1 VSHALLRILD
11 AANEL
16 ENRIFV
22 AQDLSKFFDT
32 VQVEHACQVAR
43 HLVASPEFCRLFAQ
57 FYAQGERI
65 FSCAGILAPDWIKPT
80 KGIMQGCPLSPL
92 IACML
97 MHIWTLTVTMHQDVD
112 AVCYIDDRTFW
123 NLSARDPVQALR
135 SARQRSAEFDDIF
148 GFSCRHQKCHIASVN
163 PEAAH
168 LADQFNYPFP
178 PILSVL
184 GVSFHVATPKSI
196 SLTKVSVAEITLVLN
211 LFHCVAVTF
220 RDRQKLLQ
228 SLILPKFTWAAGVA
242 GLPEDQLLLVRKLMI
257 KAFGGRVALHD
268 SPMSIM
274 LELMSWKLDP
284 VCATNWAALRAAC
297 QFFTKPPRW
306 VDRCSERFRP
316 SSAFDLFPLAA
327 QTLQRLGWRFDQPTA
342 AILRVDSQGVVRR
355 FCIGWDNP
363 NVLRYWLIEEHR
375 RLALATC
382 GRVRQSLHRPIL
394 LVLALILPLRK
405 RAGPLSEFRTR
416 CVASPLC

>member
-1 VSHALLRILD
+1 MQCVILMIALFGISQHGIRFKPCDQLDNVVPSSMTFSGFPAVIKNATSLLLILRL
-11 AANEL
+11 
-16 ENRIFV
+16 
-22 AQDLSKFFDT
+22 
-32 VQVEHACQVAR
+32 
-43 HLVASPEFCRLFAQ
+43 
-57 FYAQGERI
+57 
-65 FSCAGILAPDWIKPT
+65 
-80 KGIMQGCPLSPL
+80 
-92 IACML
+92 
-97 MHIWTLTVTMHQDVD
+97 HIWRISLIT
-112 AVCYIDDRTFW
+112 R
-123 NLSARDPVQALR
+123 SPPV
-135 SARQRSAEFDDIF
+135 
-148 GFSCRHQKCHIASVN
+148 
-163 PEAAH
+163 
-168 LADQFNYPFP
+168 
-178 PILSVL
+178 LSVL

-316 SSAFDLFPLAA
+316 SAAFDLFPLAA

-363 NVLRYWLIEEHR
+363 NVLILRYWLIEEHR